1 MGVLYLAKK
10 YMVPSLAD
18 KCTEYLFKN
27 LDPSNV
33 FIILPFAQ
41 KCQEKA
47 LVDRCWRVIDDKME
61 QAAKSDGFVTIER
74 NLLETVVIRDTLNI
88 EEIDLFKAVD
98 MWASKECERQGLEAD
113 GTTKRRILG
122 EEIVKAIRFPV
133 IDQKDFADVVLDSD
147 ILNLDEV
154 KALVKYRSS
163 VLCHPLRFSDKRR
176 SSVPRVCGKTQRCFR
191 FQSFI
196 SLSKDDVFEKIH
208 IIEFSVDSK
217 ILLHGVCLCGG
228 YSENLIELSLW
239 NNKGTLNRVT
249 GTFSVNLY
257 EENSFPFY
265 AYQILFPKNVV
276 LKENT
281 TYRME
286 ARTSHPSS
294 WCGEKILHQVTC
306 SGVKFTFKS
315 IVGKDFP
322 VLLFSKLP

>member
-1 MGVLYLAKK
+1 
-10 YMVPSLAD
+10 
-18 KCTEYLFKN
+18 
-27 LDPSNV
+27 
-33 FIILPFAQ
+33 
-41 KCQEKA
+41 
-47 LVDRCWRVIDDKME
+47 ME
-61 QAAKSDGFVTIER
+61 QVAKSDGFVTIER

-133 IDQKDFADVVLDSD
+133 IEQKDFADVVLDSD

-176 SSVPRVCGKTQRCFR
+176 SSVPRVCGKTRCCFR

-196 SLSKDDVFEKIH
+196 SLSKDDAFEKIH

-228 YSENLIELSLW
+228 NSENLIELSLW
-239 NNKGTLNRVT
+239 NNKGTLHRVT
-249 GTFSVNLY
+249 GTFSVNLS

-286 ARTSHPSS
+286 ARISHPSS
-294 WCGEKILHQVTC
+294 WCREKIHHQVTC

-322 VLLFSKLP
+322 ALLFSKLP